1 MEAEELFNEKRGA
14 EEQPKKESP
23 LVSLERDLKFF
34 NESIREVAVE
44 IMVEGLSLHPIFI
57 AHQHEI
63 KLGELILDRIEL
75 NTEWSIHASTIEEFT
90 ERGIIKAEPE
100 ATVLA
105 AAAISRSDNLIG
117 RCVLRQATD
126 ADVATDALPWI
137 RRKAT
142 IRTWETTSPVRRV
155 IEAGCVW

>member
-1 MEAEELFNEKRGA
+1 METEDLFNERRGA
-14 EEQPKKESP
+14 EEKPKKDSP

-75 NTEWSIHASTIEEFT
+75 NTAWSIHASTIEEFV
-90 ERGIIKAEPE
+90 ERGIIKPE
-100 ATVLA
+100 LKERFLSTYKNPNDFMCLFVVVPEGANFVYYPYVK
-105 AAAISRSDNLIG
+105 S
-117 RCVLRQATD
+117 
-126 ADVATDALPWI
+126 
-137 RRKAT
+137 
-142 IRTWETTSPVRRV
+142 
-155 IEAGCVW
+155 